1 MAHWAAL
8 LPPEQY
14 NNERLYEKATVR
26 LATALTDGAP
36 GDRVA
41 LLAEGY
47 LVAIGELKDTHT
59 VAYTRRF
66 IDGPP
71 AADGVEPG
79 RLTAQAFAR
88 LAGLGEPTR
97 ARKPWMVSLD
107 LPIEAATPAEAVRQF
122 WTYVKELGPRELPAF
137 VWPAGNELAM
147 QAYVLGAETN
157 LDPEE
162 DD

>member
-8 LPPEQY
+8 LPAEQY
-14 NNERLYEKATVR
+14 NIERLYEKATVT
-26 LATALTDGAP
+26 LAIPLPDASP

-41 LLAEGY
+41 LLAGGR
-47 LVAIGELKDTHT
+47 LVGLGELVDART
-59 VAYTRRF
+59 VAYIRRF
-66 IDGPP
+66 VDDPP
-71 AADGVEPG
+71 AAEGVEPG

-88 LAGLGEPTR
+88 LAGLGEPAR

-137 VWPAGNELAM
+137 VWPSGNELAM
-147 QAYVLGAETN
+147 QAYVLGVEHN

-162 DD
+162 G